1 MVIDS
6 VGGDPHKRR
15 LELEEYLEPRAG
27 FQKYVVDMLL
37 VLDYAMYQR

>member
-6 VGGDPHKRR
+6 VSGDPHKRR